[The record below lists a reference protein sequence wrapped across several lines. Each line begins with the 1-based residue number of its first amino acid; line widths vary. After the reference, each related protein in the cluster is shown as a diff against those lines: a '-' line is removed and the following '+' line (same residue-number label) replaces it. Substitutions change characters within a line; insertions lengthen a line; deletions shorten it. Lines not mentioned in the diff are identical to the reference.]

1 MSEPLELG
9 LALPPTPDAQT
20 LAPTLA
26 YADAAGFSHIWAPD
40 RTLSAQPPFLD
51 ALTVLGAL
59 AVLTQHVTI
68 GPVSLIASRRNPVN
82 TAHALAS
89 VEYLSGGRLT
99 VGVGV
104 SGIEPKEF
112 AIAGIDTAVRG
123 AVTDEYL
130 HLWRRLWGEE
140 EVTHDGVHYRC
151 DDITLHPRPNR
162 HIPVWV
168 AGGSEAAQRRAGR
181 LGDAWIPTFVTPDA
195 YTAGFDVVRGTAQ
208 DAGRDPDAITPAVYV
223 FGAISQ
229 DREVARQI
237 ADLSLQGM
245 IGAPLAAVEQSC
257 IVGTG
262 DDWVA
267 QLERWQEAGVR
278 HVSAVLFTQ
287 SLQDDVRLL
296 GETVL
301 PRIGAGVRV

>member
-1 MSEPLELG
+1 MSRPLELG

-26 YADAAGFSHIWAPD
+26 FADGAGFSHIWAPD

-51 ALTVLGAL
+51 ALTVLSTL
-59 AVLTQHVTI
+59 AILTKNVTI
-68 GPVSLIASRRNPVN
+68 GPVSLIASRRNPVI

-112 AIAGIDTAVRG
+112 AIAGVDTAVRG

-130 HLWRRLWGEE
+130 HLWRRLWGEAD
-140 EVTHDGVHYRC
+140 VTHEGIHYQCDG
-151 DDITLHPRPNR
+151 ITLHPKPNR
-162 HIPVWV
+162 HIPLWI

-181 LGDAWIPTFVTPDA
+181 VGDAWIPTFVTPDTYA
-195 YTAGFDVVRGTAQ
+195 PGFDVVRRTAQ

-223 FGAISQ
+223 FGAIAQ
-229 DREVARQI
+229 DRELARQI
-237 ADLSLQGM
+237 ADGALQGM
-245 IGAPLAAVEQSC
+245 IGAPLAAVERSC
-257 IVGTG
+257 LVGTG

-278 HVSAVLFTQ
+278 HVSAVLFTR
-287 SLQDDVRLL
+287 SLLDDVRLL
-296 GETVL
+296 GDTVL
-301 PRIGAGVRV
+301 PRIGHAAHV